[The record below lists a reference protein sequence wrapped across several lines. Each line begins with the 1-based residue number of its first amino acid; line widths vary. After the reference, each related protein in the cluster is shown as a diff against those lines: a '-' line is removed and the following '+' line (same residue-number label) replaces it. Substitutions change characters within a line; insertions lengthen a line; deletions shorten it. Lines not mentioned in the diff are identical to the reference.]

1 MRTSTLLLGAA
12 ALLAAGAADAQTTRV
27 PLDQETV
34 VDGVKVGCT
43 GIGQSKDDPKW
54 QAYNVRVE
62 FADTARGYLADET
75 LTLYGAHELTVKC
88 EGPWILLQL
97 PPGKTYTVTGTVP
110 HVQTPQALKI
120 TAPSQG
126 QGVFVL
132 TFPVKQ

>member
-1 MRTSTLLLGAA
+1 MRISTLLLAGA
-12 ALLAAGAADAQTTRV
+12 ALLAAGAADAQTTRL

-97 PPGKTYTVTGTVP
+97 PAGKTYTVSGTVP

-120 TAPSQG
+120 TAPRQG